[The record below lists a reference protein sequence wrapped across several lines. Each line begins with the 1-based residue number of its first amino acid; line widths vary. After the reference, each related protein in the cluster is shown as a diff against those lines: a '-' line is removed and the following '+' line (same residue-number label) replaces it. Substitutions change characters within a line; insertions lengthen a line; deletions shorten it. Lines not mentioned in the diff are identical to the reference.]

1 MGVYLAAS
9 SFITHTPPCIMEL
22 PPAAVWATKQRMI
35 ERAICDERITLPV
48 SSLRE
53 VDVVYTKLLPQLESS
68 CMVEIK
74 VAWRCTEEQWWV
86 AKVTDPAKAS
96 AIYRKLGCSD
106 ASIVALGLPD
116 APPTG
121 ASGPDMGV
129 ALPDEHLPGSQSNYP
144 PLTVDCVESVAGSE
158 YKKKQF

>member
-68 CMVEIK
+68 CMTEIK
-74 VAWRCTEEQWWV
+74 VAWR
-86 AKVTDPAKAS
+86 
-96 AIYRKLGCSD
+96 GCS
-106 ASIVALGLPD
+106 LGNTLITFD
-116 APPTG
+116 LG
-121 ASGPDMGV
+121 GG
-129 ALPDEHLPGSQSNYP
+129 E
-144 PLTVDCVESVAGSE
+144 ESE
-158 YKKKQF
+158 